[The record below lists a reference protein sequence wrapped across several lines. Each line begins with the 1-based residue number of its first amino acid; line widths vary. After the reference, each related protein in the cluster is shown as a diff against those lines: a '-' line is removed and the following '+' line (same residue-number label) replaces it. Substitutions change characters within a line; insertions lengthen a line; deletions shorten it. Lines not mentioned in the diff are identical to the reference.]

1 MERKI
6 GTAPTLV
13 YPESDGEPMAESG
26 RHVRTLLDMIDAID
40 LHFREVPDVHVGGN
54 MFLYYEEGNPRK
66 VISPDVFMVRGV
78 SKKDLRTYK
87 TWEQQPYLDFVLEL
101 ASPSTYAKDFNEKK
115 VIYEQILRVKEYC
128 IYDPY
133 GEIDPS
139 FIGFRLV
146 GDTYQEIAFIESR
159 LPFET
164 LGLELGERDGVLRL
178 YDPVTETWLGPSRE
192 HVDEAKALASEAKAL
207 ASEAENRAS
216 EAENRA
222 SEAENRASEAENRA
236 SEAENRASEEAR
248 ARRDA
253 ETELEELRAALQRL
267 EATK

>member
-1 MERKI
+1 MKKRI
-6 GTAPTLV
+6 GAAPTLV

-26 RHVRTLLDMIDAID
+26 RHVKTLLDMIDAID
-40 LHFREVPDVHVGGN
+40 LHFRDVPDVHVSGN

-101 ASPSTYAKDFNEKK
+101 ASPSTYMKDFNEKK
-115 VIYEQILRVKEYC
+115 AIYEQILRVQEYC

-133 GEIDPS
+133 HEIDPS
-139 FIGFRLV
+139 FVGFRLV
-146 GDTYQEIAFIESR
+146 EGVYEEIAFVEGR

-178 YDPVTETWLGPSRE
+178 YDPGTETWVGPSRE
-192 HVDEAKALASEAKAL
+192 HVDEAKA
-207 ASEAENRAS
+207 RAS
-216 EAENRA
+216 EAETYAR
-222 SEAENRASEAENRA
+222 EVENRA

-248 ARRDA
+248 ARREA
-253 ETELEELRAALQRL
+253 EAELEKLRAALQRL
-267 EATK
+267 QTTK

>member
-1 MERKI
+1 MEKRI
-6 GTAPTLV
+6 GSAPTLV

-26 RHVRTLLDMIDAID
+26 KHVRLLLDMIETISW
-40 LHFREVPDVHVGGN
+40 LFRNVPDVHVCGN

-101 ASPSTYAKDFNEKK
+101 ASPSTYTKDFNEKK
-115 VIYEQILRVKEYC
+115 AIYEQILRVKEYC

-133 GEIDPS
+133 HEIEPY
-139 FIGFRLV
+139 FVGFRLV
-146 GDTYQEIAFIESR
+146 DGVYEEIAFIEDR

-178 YDPVTETWLGPSRE
+178 YDPVTGTWLGPSRE
-192 HVDEAKALASEAKAL
+192 HVDEAKA
-207 ASEAENRAS
+207 
-216 EAENRA
+216 RA

-236 SEAENRASEEAR
+236 SEAENRASEEAS

-253 ETELEELRAALQRL
+253 EAELEKLRAALERL
-267 EATK
+267 ETTK

>member
-1 MERKI
+1 MKKRI
-6 GTAPTLV
+6 GAAPTLV

-40 LHFREVPDVHVGGN
+40 LHFSEVPDVHVGGN

-101 ASPSTYAKDFNEKK
+101 ASPSTYTKDFNEKK
-115 VIYEQILRVKEYC
+115 AIYEQILRVKEYS

-133 GEIDPS
+133 HEIDPP
-139 FIGFRLV
+139 FVGFRLV
-146 GDTYQEIAFIESR
+146 GDVYEEIAFVEGR
-159 LPFET
+159 LPLET

-178 YDPVTETWLGPSRE
+178 YDPVTGMWVGPSRE
-192 HVDEAKALASEAKAL
+192 HVAEAKAR
-207 ASEAENRAS
+207 ASEAETYAREAETYAREVETRAS
-216 EAENRA
+216 EAENRVF
-222 SEAENRASEAENRA
+222 
-236 SEAENRASEEAR
+236 EEVR
-248 ARRDA
+248 ARREA
-253 ETELEELRAALQRL
+253 EAELEKLRAALERL
-267 EATK
+267 QSSE